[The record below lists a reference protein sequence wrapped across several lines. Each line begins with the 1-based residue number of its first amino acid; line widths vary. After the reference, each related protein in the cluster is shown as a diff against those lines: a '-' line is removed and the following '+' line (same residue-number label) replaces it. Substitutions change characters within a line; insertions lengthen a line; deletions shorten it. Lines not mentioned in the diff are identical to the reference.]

1 MRAGCIARSVPAMEW
16 IDACVPRREGILG
29 DLDDARRHVADA
41 ALALRRAH
49 GAEWVSVA
57 ADGYRA
63 EVARQLG
70 VLRLRAA
77 TIDALETS
85 LRSAEVA
92 RAAVTEERA
101 W

>member
-1 MRAGCIARSVPAMEW
+1 MEW

-29 DLDDARRHVADA
+29 DLDDVRRHVADA
-41 ALALRRAH
+41 AFALRRAH
-49 GAEWVSVA
+49 VAEWVSVA
-57 ADGYRA
+57 AHGYRE

-70 VLRLRAA
+70 VLRSRAA
-77 TIDALETS
+77 TIDTLEAW
-85 LRSAEVA
+85 LRSAEIA